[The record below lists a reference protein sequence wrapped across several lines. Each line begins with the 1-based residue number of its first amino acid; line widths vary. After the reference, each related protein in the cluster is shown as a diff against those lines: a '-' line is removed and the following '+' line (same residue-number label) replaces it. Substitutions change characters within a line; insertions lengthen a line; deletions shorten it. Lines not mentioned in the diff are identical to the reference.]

1 MQVMEEKKF
10 RMVVFRIARS
20 EGENT
25 EYAVLSLNSTAGKP
39 KQYTVK
45 RNSYKWL
52 CSCFDFQRHASELNY
67 VCKHIEAIFLAITR
81 MGWNRDAVEVEV
93 VRRYR
98 RGRKQNTQCCDGHL
112 ESIRREIGVTMDL
125 DGSERE
131 CNGVSI

>member
-67 VCKHIEAIFLAITR
+67 VCKHIEAVFLAAAR

-93 VRRYR
+93 ARRYR
-98 RGRKQNTQCCDGHL
+98 RGRSKTSSVVMGTWRAFGERL
-112 ESIRREIGVTMDL
+112 E
-125 DGSERE
+125 
-131 CNGVSI
+131 